1 MRDVAPTT
9 DQHAGHRGEA
19 GIDGTNRTR
28 TVHGPDFTID
38 VSEPVAGVV
47 LVRMDRSGARNALS
61 MPLRQRLAE
70 TFDQLAEDDGVCA
83 VVLTGTTA
91 AFAAGADVR
100 SMQGVDPV
108 EMYRRHT
115 EKLWAA
121 VGAFPRPVIAAVNG
135 YALGGGL
142 ELAMNADIIIA
153 GRSAKLGQ
161 PEVKLGIMPGA
172 GGTQRLLRAVGK
184 FHAMRLC
191 LTGEIITASDAER
204 MGLVSEVVDDDDVE
218 SRAVEMAADLAQLPV
233 LALEHIK
240 EVITLGADAPLEA
253 ALGLERKALQVLF
266 ASRDKEEGMAAFVE
280 RRQPAFEGR

>member
-1 MRDVAPTT
+1 MTSTT
-9 DQHAGHRGEA
+9 DRQAVQGSADSAGSPPRSH
-19 GIDGTNRTR
+19 
-28 TVHGPDFTID
+28 TVHGPDFRIEI
-38 VSEPVAGVV
+38 SEPAPGVV
-47 LVRMDRSGARNALS
+47 LVRMDRPEARNALS
-61 MPLRQRLAE
+61 MPLRQHLAS
-70 TFDQLAEDDGVCA
+70 TFDQLAEDDEVRA
-83 VVLTGTTA
+83 VVLTGTA
-91 AFAAGADVR
+91 KVFAAGADVR

-121 VGAFPRPVIAAVNG
+121 VGTFPRPVIAAVSG

-142 ELAMNADIIIA
+142 ELAMNTDIIVA

-184 FHAMRLC
+184 FNAMRLC
-191 LTGEIITASDAER
+191 LTGEIISASDAER

-218 SRAVEMAADLAQLPV
+218 SRAIEMAADIARLPV